1 MTKKELYCMLK
12 DLDANLQTRIDE
24 QQKVIDFLCE
34 HEKDDVYIDCYSTG
48 FGKIDWYAVFLYKSK
63 LKTVDLVYT
72 SLHNYSFEIK
82 DNCKESFV
90 VRTKLKQE
98 EKETIKYFKV
108 EKSNCKIMNVTEFFE
123 GKTKRRNKK
132 CSN

>member
-1 MTKKELYCMLK
+1 MTKKELYRMMK

-34 HEKDDVYIDCYSTG
+34 HEKDDVYIDCCFTR
-48 FGKIDWYAVFLYKSK
+48 FGKINWYAVFLYKSK

-90 VRTKLKQE
+90 VCTKLKQE
-98 EKETIKYFKV
+98 EKETTKYFKV
-108 EKSNCKIMNVTEFFE
+108 EKSNCKIMEITEFFE
-123 GKTKRRNKK
+123 KDKELDKQ
-132 CSN
+132 